1 MPRYEEFKGR
11 VALVTGAGSGIGQ
24 AAAIAFAGHGARVV
38 VADLNPDAGESSVHR
53 IRQAGGEASFV
64 RTDVSD
70 AAQVTRLIDEAVQRY
85 GRLDVAFNNAGVTQ
99 NSQPLADQADGAYDH
114 VFDVSA
120 RGLWLC
126 MRAEIR
132 QMLKQGGGSI
142 VNMGSMS
149 SVVGIAGLT
158 TYTASK
164 HAVLG
169 LTRGAALDYAKQ
181 GIRINAVGPG
191 TIDTPMIER
200 FIELAGTDTVMEPI
214 RAAHP
219 VGRTGRASEVAEAVL
234 WLASDASSFVVGH
247 MLMVDGGYSVQ

>member
-11 VALVTGAGSGIGQ
+11 TALVTGAGSGIGR
-24 AAAIAFAGHGARVV
+24 AAALAFAAQGARVV
-38 VADLNPDAGESSVHR
+38 VSDIHTEAGEETTDS
-53 IRQAGGEASFV
+53 IRREGGDALFIQA
-64 RTDVSD
+64 DVSD
-70 AAQVTRLIDEAVQRY
+70 EHQVDSLIDAAVRRY
-85 GRLDVAFNNAGVTQ
+85 GRLDHAFNNAGVTQ
-99 NSQPLADQADGAYDH
+99 NSQPLAEQPAETYDH
-114 VFDVSA
+114 VFDVSV
-120 RGLWLC
+120 RGIWLC

-132 QMLKQGGGSI
+132 QMLRQGGGSI

-149 SVVGIAGLT
+149 SVVGIAGLS
-158 TYTASK
+158 TYTGSK
-164 HAVLG
+164 HALLG

-181 GIRINAVGPG
+181 GIRINAIGPG

-200 FIELAGTDTVMEPI
+200 FIELAGSDKVMEPI

-219 VGRTGRASEVAEAVL
+219 IGRTGLPSEVADAVL

>member
-24 AAAIAFAGHGARVV
+24 AAAFAFASHGAHVV
-38 VADLNPDAGESSVHR
+38 VADVDAGAGEATVDR
-53 IRQAGGEASFV
+53 IRQSGGDAAFI
-64 RTDVSD
+64 RADVSD
-70 AAQVTRLIDEAVQRY
+70 EAQVTRLIDETVQRF
-85 GRLDVAFNNAGVTQ
+85 GRLDIAFNNAGVTQ
-99 NSQPLADQADGAYDH
+99 NSQPLADQPDDMYDH

-149 SVVGIAGLT
+149 SVVGIAGLS
-158 TYTASK
+158 TYSASK

-200 FIELAGTDTVMEPI
+200 FIELAGTDSVMDPI

-219 VGRTGRASEVAEAVL
+219 VGRTGKPSEVAEAVL

>member
-24 AAAIAFAGHGARVV
+24 AAAIAFASHGARVV
-38 VADLNPDAGESSVHR
+38 VADLDPEAGEASVR
-53 IRQAGGEASFV
+53 DIRQAGGEASFV

-99 NSQPLADQADGAYDH
+99 SSQPLADQPDGAYDH

-200 FIELAGTDTVMEPI
+200 FIELAGTDSVMEPI